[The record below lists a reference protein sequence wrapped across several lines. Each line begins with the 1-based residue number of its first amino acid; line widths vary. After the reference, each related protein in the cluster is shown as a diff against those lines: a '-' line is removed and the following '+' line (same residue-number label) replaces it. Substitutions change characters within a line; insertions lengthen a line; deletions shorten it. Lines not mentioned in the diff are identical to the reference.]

1 MKQETDTTGIGVPYK
16 VSKPK
21 AAELAKAFGLTA
33 VRIYQYTPGIAVN
46 HAIRTGL
53 QFMKNANQF
62 YPVTQINTRAQS
74 RVERL
79 SSLNTPIFSELRIED
94 NVRYKTFRNGV
105 EKEVVLA
112 NFLPIDTAL
121 FQVKQKKNIIETP
134 VQGMEGGG
142 SVVEYITLND
152 YDVEISGG
160 LYGKNGEYPWDEV
173 ENLIAYLDAPVPIIV
188 YSPFLELFSIF
199 QIVVHSYELPQRAG
213 RQSEQL
219 FKITAKSSADVMLI
233 L

>member
-1 MKQETDTTGIGVPYK
+1 
-16 VSKPK
+16 
-21 AAELAKAFGLTA
+21 
-33 VRIYQYTPGIAVN
+33 
-46 HAIRTGL
+46 
-53 QFMKNANQF
+53 
-62 YPVTQINTRAQS
+62 VTQINTRDQS